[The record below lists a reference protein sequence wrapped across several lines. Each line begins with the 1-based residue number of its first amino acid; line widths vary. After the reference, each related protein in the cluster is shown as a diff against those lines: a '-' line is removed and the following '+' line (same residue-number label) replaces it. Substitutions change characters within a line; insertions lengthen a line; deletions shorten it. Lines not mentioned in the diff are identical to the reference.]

1 MTKVVFFTHNG
12 MITGFSVDGHTGYS
26 NEGSD
31 IVCASVSSAVYMTA
45 NTITDVLFLKAG
57 VEVEDGHLSLT
68 VDEKDVK
75 EAQGILKGF
84 KLHMDDLSK
93 QYGDYIKVIISEV

>member
-12 MITGFSVDGHTGYS
+12 MIAGFSVDGHTGYS
-26 NEGSD
+26 DEGSD
-31 IVCASVSSAVYMTA
+31 IVCASVSSAAYMTA
-45 NTITDVLFLKAG
+45 NTITDVQKLNVG
-57 VEVEDGHLSLT
+57 VEVMESHLYLT

-75 EAQGILKGF
+75 EAQVILKGF
-84 KLHMDDLSK
+84 KLHMDELAK

>member
-57 VEVEDGHLSLT
+57 VEVEDGHLYLT

-84 KLHMDDLSK
+84 KLHMDELSK

>member
-57 VEVEDGHLSLT
+57 VEVEDGHLYLT

-75 EAQGILKGF
+75 GAQVILKGF
-84 KLHMDDLSK
+84 KLHMDELAK

>member
-26 NEGSD
+26 EEGSD
-31 IVCASVSSAVYMTA
+31 IVCASVSSAAYMTV
-45 NTITDVLFLKAG
+45 NTITDVLNLKAG
-57 VEVEDGHLSLT
+57 IEVLESHLYLT

-75 EAQGILKGF
+75 EAQVILKGF
-84 KLHMDDLSK
+84 KLHMDELAK

>member
-12 MITGFSVDGHTGYS
+12 MITSFSVDSHTGYS
-26 NEGSD
+26 EEGSD
-31 IVCASVSSAVYMTA
+31 IVCASVSSAAYMTV
-45 NTITDVLFLKAG
+45 NTITDVLNLKVG
-57 VEVEDGHLSLT
+57 VEVNDGHLYLT

-75 EAQGILKGF
+75 ETQVILKGF
-84 KLHMDDLSK
+84 KLHMDELAK